1 MAEIVLFSL
10 SISALYALVAIG
22 FTMIFGV
29 GGVLNLAHGALI
41 MAAAYTAFAARVY
54 LHWSLYLSAALAV
67 VIATLLALALYG
79 GLTRYARLIFVLVAA
94 HSGYWLGHSQLH
106 LGLAPAAALAL
117 LTGAVIGLIT
127 YRYRRLLPYALW
139 ALIAALLWYLFGPLW
154 GLKLYLALPL
164 ALLLTALFALGR
176 RQGWIK
182 RDEHGIFLISLPY
195 LAYVAAGVFHLAPGM
210 AFALAFAFAVL
221 FTTGLVRYIQGS
233 TIITMI
239 VTLAFALALE
249 QLVKILFGSTPGI
262 LLPLI
267 KGNTLI
273 FGVKLGNTQIL
284 AFAISWLAIGLLW
297 FFVRGTRLG
306 KATLA
311 TAQDRVGAALVGIDP
326 ELVYTVTWAI
336 SGALAGVAGVFFAS
350 SLAILPTMWRD
361 PLVIAFAIV
370 ILGGLGSIRGSLI
383 AAYFVGFLET
393 LTVYM
398 PNYTPQFIHFVERL
412 LPSSLTSSSVF
423 HFFSTA
429 LSSIGGPRW
438 RGLPSLILLILILI
452 L

>member
-41 MAAAYTAFAARVY
+41 MAAAYAAFAAKVY
-54 LHWSLYLSAALAV
+54 LGWSLYLSAALAV
-67 VIATLLALALYG
+67 VVSALLALALYG
-79 GLTRYARLIFVLVAA
+79 GLTRYARPIFVLVAA
-94 HSGYWLGHSQLH
+94 HSGYWLGHSQLQ

-117 LTGAVIGLIT
+117 LTGATFGLIA
-127 YRYRRLLPYALW
+127 YSYRRFLPYALW
-139 ALIAALLWYLFGPLW
+139 ALIAALLWYLFGSLLELEPP
-154 GLKLYLALPL
+154 LALPL
-164 ALLLTALFALGR
+164 ALLIAALFALGR

-182 RDEHGIFLISLPY
+182 RDEYGILLITLPY
-195 LAYVAAGVFHLAPGM
+195 LAYIAAGVFHLAPGL
-210 AFALAFAFAVL
+210 AFALALAFAVL

-239 VTLAFALALE
+239 VTLAFALVLE
-249 QLVKILFGSTPGI
+249 ELVKILFGTTPGI

-267 KGNTLI
+267 RGNTLI
-273 FGVKLGNTQIL
+273 WGVKLGNTQIL
-284 AFAISWLAIGLLW
+284 AFVVSWVAIGLLW

-306 KATLA
+306 KAILA
-311 TAQDRVGAALVGIDP
+311 TAQDRVGAELVGIDP
-326 ELVYTVTWAI
+326 TRVYTITWVI
-336 SGALAGVAGVFFAS
+336 SGVLAGVAGVFFAS

-370 ILGGLGSIRGSLI
+370 ILGGLGNIQGSLI
-383 AAYFVGFLET
+383 ASYLVGFIET
-393 LTVYM
+393 LTVYV
-398 PNYTPQFIHFVERL
+398 FS
-412 LPSSLTSSSVF
+412 PS
-423 HFFSTA
+423 
-429 LSSIGGPRW
+429 W

-452 L
+452 LRPKGLFGRELE